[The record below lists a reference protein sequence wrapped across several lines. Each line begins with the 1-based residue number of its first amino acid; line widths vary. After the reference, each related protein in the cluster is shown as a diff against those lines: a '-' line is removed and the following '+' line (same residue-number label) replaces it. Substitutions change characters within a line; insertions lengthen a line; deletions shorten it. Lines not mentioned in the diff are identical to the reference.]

1 MSDPADAVARLASAL
16 QRIEALLPTPCDD
29 SDHEIMMMVGTA
41 TDLQAAIQARNVRQK
56 VKGLRRRSDA

>member
-1 MSDPADAVARLASAL
+1 MSPEIKLLLEINDRLK
-16 QRIEALLPTPCDD
+16 RIEALLPTPCDD